1 VIPSPGMLVQQLVNG
16 LMLGAVYALIAIG
29 YTLVFGVLGMLHL
42 AHGEVFMVGGF
53 VGLVLAT
60 RFSGNVLISVAGAM
74 AATGLLGLIIER
86 VAFRPLRG
94 AHHLAPL
101 ATTLGAG
108 IALQETAR
116 SFFGAEQRGF
126 PSAIGAALWDI
137 GPVRVSSVQVFIFT
151 SAIVLM
157 AAVHLF
163 LSRTRAGRA
172 VRATAENPV
181 VAGLLGVNVD
191 GTIMLTFL
199 IASMLAGAAGV
210 LVGLAYNAVHPFIG
224 VQMGIK
230 GLVVMLLG
238 GLGNVPGAMLGGVL
252 LGVLEVIGVAYLA
265 SSYRDAFAFGAVMLI
280 LLLRPEGLLG
290 LRVARR
296 D

>member
-1 VIPSPGMLVQQLVNG
+1 VLIQQLING
-16 LMLGAVYALIAIG
+16 VMLGAVYALIAIG

-42 AHGEVFMVGGF
+42 AHGEVFMIGAF
-53 VGLVLAT
+53 VGLLTVTYL
-60 RFSGNVLISVAGAM
+60 SGNVLVALAAAM
-74 AATGLLGLIIER
+74 LATGLLGLVIER
-86 VAFRPLRG
+86 VAFRPLRR

-108 IALQETAR
+108 IAIQETMR

-126 PSAIGAALWDI
+126 PSAIALEPWQI
-137 GPVRVSSVQVFIFT
+137 GPVRVSSVQIFILGA
-151 SAIVLM
+151 AIVLM
-157 AAVHLF
+157 VAVHLF
-163 LSRTRAGRA
+163 MARTRAGRA

-191 GTIMLTFL
+191 GTVMLTFL
-199 IASMLAGAAGV
+199 VASMLAGAAGV

-238 GLGNVPGAMLGGVL
+238 GLGNVPGAMLGGVT
-252 LGVLEVIGVAYLA
+252 LGVLEVVGVAYLA
-265 SSYRDAFAFGAVMLI
+265 SSYRDAFAFGAVMLV

-290 LRVARR
+290 LRVAQR

>member
-1 VIPSPGMLVQQLVNG
+1 VLVQQLVNG

-42 AHGEVFMVGGF
+42 AHGEVFMVGAF
-53 VGLVLAT
+53 VGLLVVTHLT
-60 RFSGNVLISVAGAM
+60 GNVLVALAAAM
-74 AATGLLGLIIER
+74 LATGLLGLLIER
-86 VAFRPLRG
+86 IAFRPLRR

-108 IALQETAR
+108 IALQETMR
-116 SFFGAEQRGF
+116 SYFGAEQRGF
-126 PSAIGAALWDI
+126 PAAIALEPWHL
-137 GPVRVSSVQVFIFT
+137 GPVRVSSVQVFMLGA
-151 SAIVLM
+151 AIVLM
-157 AAVHLF
+157 VAVHLF
-163 LSRTRAGRA
+163 LARTRAGRA
-172 VRATAENPV
+172 VRATAEDPV
-181 VAGLLGVNVD
+181 VAGLLGVNVG
-191 GTIMLTFL
+191 GTIMLTFVV
-199 IASMLAGAAGV
+199 ASMLAGAAGV

-252 LGVLEVIGVAYLA
+252 LGVLEVVGVAFLA
-265 SSYRDAFAFGAVMLI
+265 SSYRDAFAFGAVMLV

-290 LRVARR
+290 LRVAQR

>member
-1 VIPSPGMLVQQLVNG
+1 VLIQQIVNG

-42 AHGEVFMVGGF
+42 AHGEVFMVGAF
-53 VGLVLAT
+53 VGLLTVTYL
-60 RFSGNVLISVAGAM
+60 SGNVLVALAAAM
-74 AATGLLGLIIER
+74 LATGLLGLVIER
-86 VAFRPLRG
+86 IAFRPLRR

-101 ATTLGAG
+101 ATTIGVA
-108 IALQETAR
+108 IALQETMR

-126 PSAIGAALWDI
+126 PASIALETWHL
-137 GPVRVSSVQVFIFT
+137 GPVRVSSVQMFMLV
-151 SAIVLM
+151 SALVLM
-157 AAVHLF
+157 VAVHLF
-163 LSRTRAGRA
+163 LARTRAGRA

-191 GTIMLTFL
+191 ATVRLTFL
-199 IASMLAGAAGV
+199 VASMLAGAAGV

-252 LGVLEVIGVAYLA
+252 LGVLEVAGVAYLA
-265 SSYRDAFAFGAVMLI
+265 SSYRDAFAFGAVVLV

-290 LRVARR
+290 LRVAQR

>member
-1 VIPSPGMLVQQLVNG
+1 MLAQQLVNG

-29 YTLVFGVLGMLHL
+29 YTLVFGVLNMLHL
-42 AHGEVFMVGGF
+42 AHGEVFMIGAF

-60 RFSGNVLISVAGAM
+60 QFSGNVVVALAGAM
-74 AATGLLGLIIER
+74 IATGLLGVVIER
-86 VAFRPLRG
+86 IAFRPLRR
-94 AHHLAPL
+94 AHPLAPL

-108 IALQETAR
+108 IALQEGAR
-116 SFFGAEQRGF
+116 SYFGAEQRGF
-126 PSAIGAALWDI
+126 PAAITVDVWQL
-137 GPVRVSSVQVFIFT
+137 GPLRVSSVQLFILVA
-151 SAIVLM
+151 AIALM

-163 LSRTRAGRA
+163 LARSRAGRA
-172 VRATAENPV
+172 VRATAEDPV
-181 VAGLLGVNVD
+181 VAGLLGVNVEA
-191 GTIMLTFL
+191 TIVVTFL
-199 IASMLAGAAGV
+199 VASMLAGAAGV
-210 LVGLAYNAVHPFIG
+210 LVGVAYNAVHPFIG

-252 LGVLEVIGVAYLA
+252 LGVLEVVGIAYLA
-265 SSYRDAFAFGAVMLI
+265 SSYRDAFAFGAVMLV

-290 LRVARR
+290 LRVAQR